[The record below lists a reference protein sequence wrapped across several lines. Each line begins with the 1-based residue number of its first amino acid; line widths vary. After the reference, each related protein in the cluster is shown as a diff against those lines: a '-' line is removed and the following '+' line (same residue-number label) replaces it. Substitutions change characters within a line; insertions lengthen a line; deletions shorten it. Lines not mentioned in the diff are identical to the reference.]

1 MILKRSYN
9 SIDLMKFILCF
20 LVVAI
25 HSDPFED
32 ISPFLNRLFLGVER
46 LAVPLFF
53 IASGF
58 FLFKGGPLDKYQLV
72 KYLKRM
78 GLLYF
83 AWFFISLP
91 ITIFNR
97 FLMGEGS
104 LSVKLFLFVKNFFF
118 TSTFSGSW
126 FLASCFFCTILF
138 YFIYKWFP
146 SKGGRIVIALSAL
159 AYLLCVSTSAW
170 GNLMDGIGLRQSYNN
185 LVFWFAKPYTSIIVG
200 VPYFATGK
208 YIAKKED
215 ELESPHWLLILTLIT
230 LLLLEVYYTYT
241 KQLCNS
247 TDCYIM
253 LLPCAYCVFVTSLKM
268 DLKLKHPVEMRK
280 TSTIVFFSQFIWLFL
295 IEFVEWQFHIIIPHM
310 GKFFIAVVLCLLTS
324 FAVIT
329 LQKKRRFSWLRFFY

>member
-1 MILKRSYN
+1 MTLKQSYN

-25 HSDPFED
+25 HSDPIED
-32 ISPFLNRLFLGVER
+32 VSPLLNRLFLGVER
-46 LAVPLFF
+46 VAVPLFF

-58 FLFKGGPLDKYQLV
+58 FLFKGGPLDKDQLV

-83 AWFFISLP
+83 AWFVISFP

-104 LSVKLFLFVKNFFF
+104 LPVKLFLFVKSFFF

-126 FLASCFFCTILF
+126 FLASCVFCTILF
-138 YFIYKWFP
+138 YFINKWFP
-146 SKGGRIVIALSAL
+146 SKGGWLIIVFSFLV
-159 AYLLCVSTSAW
+159 YFLCVSTSAW

-185 LVFWFAKPYTSIIVG
+185 LVFWFAKPYTSILVG
-200 VPYFATGK
+200 IPYFALGK
-208 YIAKKED
+208 YIAEHENKISRPNFSIT
-215 ELESPHWLLILTLIT
+215 LILFALLIA
-230 LLLLEVYYTYT
+230 EVYITYRF
-241 KQLCNS
+241 QLSNS
-247 TDCYIM
+247 TDCYLM
-253 LLPCAYCVFVTSLKM
+253 LLPCAFCIFVYFLKWK
-268 DLKLKHPVEMRK
+268 LKLSHPVEMRK
-280 TSTIVFFSQFIWLFL
+280 TSTIVFFSQFIWIFL
-295 IEFVEWQFHIIIPHM
+295 IEYVEWQFHIIIPQI
-310 GKFFIAVVLCLLTS
+310 GKFLIAVILCLLTS